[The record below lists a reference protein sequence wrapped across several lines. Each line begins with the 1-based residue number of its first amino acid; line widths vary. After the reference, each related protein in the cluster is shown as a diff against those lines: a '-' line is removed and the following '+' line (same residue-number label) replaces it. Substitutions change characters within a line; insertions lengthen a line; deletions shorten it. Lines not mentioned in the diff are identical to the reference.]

1 MCLLV
6 NRGRV
11 PEPKHCRY
19 AYYSLLSVNHV
30 IRPGESVAIELPD
43 ELVWVMNLIGLNWP
57 QVNEDEVREFAD
69 HVREFA
75 SNMDSTHV
83 AVTETIRQMGEAY
96 QAASYEVLA
105 QRWADMSSEH
115 IAEIVRVCNVAA
127 TVLDVAA
134 DAIVAAKLAVIA
146 ELGVMAAEFVAAQ
159 AAAVATLGAAEAA
172 EALLIEATKRVVN
185 ALLQQLEDQIIG
197 ELMEQ
202 MCGPLEAVVE
212 RALSGLVF
220 QGVEAALGVPGGAPS
235 GEGYRIHPAELM
247 KHAQTLHGHADEIAG
262 HAQRFVT
269 ATEGMTFE

>member
-1 MCLLV
+1 M
-6 NRGRV
+6 
-11 PEPKHCRY
+11 
-19 AYYSLLSVNHV
+19 
-30 IRPGESVAIELPD
+30 AIELPG
-43 ELVWVMNLIGLNWP
+43 EFVWVMNLIGLNWP

-69 HVREFA
+69 HIRDFA
-75 SNMDSTHV
+75 SNIDSTHM
-83 AVTETIRQMGEAY
+83 AVSETIRQMGEAY
-96 QAASYEVLA
+96 QAASYEVLV
-105 QRWADMSSEH
+105 QRWAAMSSDH
-115 IAEIVRVCNVAA
+115 MTEIVEVCHAA
-127 TVLDVAA
+127 GTVLDVAA

-146 ELGVMAAEFVAAQ
+146 ELGVMAVEFVATQ

-220 QGVEAALGVPGGAPS
+220 QGVEAALGPAGGGPA
-235 GEGYRIHPAELM
+235 GDGFRIHPEELL
-247 KHAQTLHGHADEIAG
+247 KHAQALHGHSDEMAG
-262 HAQRFVT
+262 HAQRFVA